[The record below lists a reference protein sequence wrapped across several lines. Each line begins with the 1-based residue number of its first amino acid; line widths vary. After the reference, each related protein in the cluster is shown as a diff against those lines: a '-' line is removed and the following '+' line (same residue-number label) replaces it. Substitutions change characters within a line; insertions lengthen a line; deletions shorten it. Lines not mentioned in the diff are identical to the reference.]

1 VPSPYPGFNGQ
12 VQQALRPFPQ
22 YGFIA
27 TDCCLQN
34 VGHSSYDAL
43 IASLERRFS
52 AGFNLQAS
60 YTWSK
65 TITDADSILPGIN
78 GGVAQEQ
85 NPFDHRSA
93 KAISTQDIPNT
104 FVLSYIYELPF
115 GRNKKFLSGSRL
127 LDTLVGGWQVGA
139 VQRYQSGV
147 PISFGCATGIPG
159 WDNCISFTRIPGS
172 SLLSRVKHINPF
184 VINND
189 GPSPTSNSVFNGLRR
204 VDNAAY
210 SALQPSPAFIDQNA
224 GPNRGSGPFSFGNVP
239 RVTGEARPFRYLN
252 EDISVIKNFHLT
264 ERYNFSVK
272 GEFLNA
278 FNRHIFA
285 APGDATQPFYNPYDP
300 LFGVPQFT
308 VNSPRNI
315 QLTGRFTF

>member
-1 VPSPYPGFNGQ
+1 
-12 VQQALRPFPQ
+12 L
-22 YGFIA
+22 
-27 TDCCLQN
+27 
-34 VGHSSYDAL
+34 
-43 IASLERRFS
+43 
-52 AGFNLQAS
+52 NLQAS

-65 TITDADSILPGIN
+65 SITDADSILPGIN

-85 NPFDHRSA
+85 NPFDHRSS
-93 KAISTQDIPNT
+93 KSISTQDIPNT

-115 GRNKKFLSGSRL
+115 GRNKRFLSGNRA
-127 LDTLVGGWQVGA
+127 LDLVVGGWQVGA

-147 PISFGCATGIPG
+147 PISFNCATGIPG

-172 SLLSRVKHINPF
+172 SLLSKVKHINPF
-184 VINND
+184 TINSD
-189 GPSPTSNSVFNGLRR
+189 GPDPSSNSVFNGLKR

-210 SALQPSPAFIDQNA
+210 SALQPNPAFIDQNA
-224 GPNRGSGPFSFGNVP
+224 GSNRGSGPFSFGNVP
-239 RVTGEARPFRYLN
+239 RVTGEARPFRYYN
-252 EDISVIKNFHLT
+252 EDISVIKFFRFT
-264 ERYNFSVK
+264 ERYNFSIK

-285 APGDATQPFYNPYDP
+285 APGDGNSSFYKPYDP